1 MEAGLSRALTRGTVH
16 GLVQIRGVIL
26 MRYLFAAATALAFSS
41 MASAE
46 PEAAPAAA
54 EAPAYAV
61 PVEAL
66 SLGKAKGKWTES
78 VFSAGAYVFASE
90 TQVIDKSGPF
100 SIDVMGSTRAKK
112 TVNVKYRFTRADNE
126 PRAAGLCSITTK
138 TWSGLW
144 NTADNTLYTC
154 TFKDMPTERFAL
166 EAVVP
171 DLTAES
177 TSMLSFANADEEKFK
192 TMQARLLYDGVLY
205 EAVPTGLEPDNEF
218 SQQRVAK
225 GYSISEGGRTIGRI
239 DFPDLKGKMVFG
251 DPDKK
256 SIITAPV
263 AEADGREAVIFFASH
278 LLRLPE
284 ANSPA
289 LKAE

>member
-1 MEAGLSRALTRGTVH
+1 
-16 GLVQIRGVIL
+16 
-26 MRYLFAAATALAFSS
+26 MRFTLIAIFAVAAAANAR
-41 MASAE
+41 AE
-46 PEAAPAAA
+46 EAAPAPAA
-54 EAPAYAV
+54 EPSAYAI

-78 VFSAGAYVFASE
+78 VFAAGDYVFASE
-90 TQVIDKSGPF
+90 TRVVDRSGGF
-100 SIDVMGSTRAKK
+100 SIDVLGSSRAKK
-112 TVNVKYRFTRADNE
+112 EVIVNYRFTRADGE
-126 PRAAGLCSITTK
+126 ARADGRCTITTK

-154 TFKDMPTERFAL
+154 VFKDMPTERFAL

-177 TSMLSFANADEEKFK
+177 TSMLSFSNADEEKFK

-218 SQQRVAK
+218 AQQRVAK
-225 GYSISEGGRTIGRI
+225 GYSISRAGETVGRI

-263 AEADGREAVIFFASH
+263 AEADGREAVIFFAAQ